1 MLLNVLTTPIPFGIR
16 NGNIWTPGLESLLI
30 NLNCD
35 SNLVLFIYLNILG
48 NLELESKANQ
58 LCYDKITENFEYDTM
73 PSSKWI
79 VMTMILHCTAI
90 GGRDILPFRK

>member
-1 MLLNVLTTPIPFGIR
+1 MDPWPRVTLDKLQLRLKSGI
-16 NGNIWTPGLESLLI
+16 
-30 NLNCD
+30 
-35 SNLVLFIYLNILG
+35 IYLFNNFRYG
-48 NLELESKANQ
+48 ELESKANQ